1 MFLKRQCTVFS
12 ILFAFA
18 EKGEAGSGELE
29 AACQRAAH
37 PGAAEASLR
46 GSGQGGPWRTRQ
58 VWRGGGELGNQGPIL
73 LRDQVSSVPVPQT
86 CVSQALRP
94 VHVEKGVQGVLESG
108 FGCSAS
114 PALSAQEGAC
124 YGLDLVLSP
133 LGAGDRCL
141 HLLALCCPWGC
152 DHLSG
157 PQVLI
162 QAPLT
167 APAGSHGGTEVP
179 RTQSRGVVRD
189 AQTRSGGSCDP
200 THSSPCPPQP
210 VLAAAGTER

>member
-1 MFLKRQCTVFS
+1 MLLQKR
-12 ILFAFA
+12 
-18 EKGEAGSGELE
+18 EK
-29 AACQRAAH
+29 RALGNWKLLVKGLLIRERLRLRY
-37 PGAAEASLR
+37 GAQVRVVL
-46 GSGQGGPWRTRQ
+46 GGHARFGGG
-58 VWRGGGELGNQGPIL
+58 GGGELGNQGPIL